1 MDQFQF
7 LQSVELMAGL
17 DRDGAQRAAA
27 ATLLTLAER
36 LGQPAAGE
44 LARALP
50 RELREPLDAAPETAE
65 AFDAGE
71 FVRRIAA
78 RVGAAPDQGRRDA
91 RAVFATLK
99 EDVAAVEVHV
109 VPPSRKDLGAQI
121 IAEAKSLGAD
131 LIVAGAYRH
140 SEMIEWFMGGTTRHM
155 LAAADLPLLLAH

>member
-17 DRDGAQRAAA
+17 DRDGARRAAA

-50 RELREPLDAAPETAE
+50 RELREPLDAAPERAE

-91 RAVFATLK
+91 RAVVATLK
-99 EDVAAVEVHV
+99 QGVAAVDRLRDRL
-109 VPPSRKDLGAQI
+109 PPDYQDLF
-121 IAEAKSLGAD
+121 E
-131 LIVAGAYRH
+131 
-140 SEMIEWFMGGTTRHM
+140 
-155 LAAADLPLLLAH
+155 

>member
-27 ATLLTLAER
+27 ATLLTL
-36 LGQPAAGE
+36 GQPAAGE

-50 RELREPLDAAPETAE
+50 RQLREPLDAAPETAE

-99 EDVAAVEVHV
+99 EDVAAVDRLRDRL
-109 VPPSRKDLGAQI
+109 PPDYQDLF
-121 IAEAKSLGAD
+121 E
-131 LIVAGAYRH
+131 
-140 SEMIEWFMGGTTRHM
+140 
-155 LAAADLPLLLAH
+155 

>member
-17 DRDGAQRAAA
+17 DRDGARRAAA

-99 EDVAAVEVHV
+99 QDVAAVDRLRDRL
-109 VPPSRKDLGAQI
+109 PPDFQDLF
-121 IAEAKSLGAD
+121 E
-131 LIVAGAYRH
+131 
-140 SEMIEWFMGGTTRHM
+140 
-155 LAAADLPLLLAH
+155 

>member
-17 DRDGAQRAAA
+17 DRDGARRAAA
-27 ATLLTLAER
+27 ATPLTLAER
-36 LGQPAAGE
+36 PGQPAASE
-44 LARALP
+44 RALP
-50 RELREPLDAAPETAE
+50 RELREPLDAAPERAE

-99 EDVAAVEVHV
+99 QGVAAVDRLRDRL
-109 VPPSRKDLGAQI
+109 PPDYQDLF
-121 IAEAKSLGAD
+121 E
-131 LIVAGAYRH
+131 
-140 SEMIEWFMGGTTRHM
+140 
-155 LAAADLPLLLAH
+155 